1 MGKADPFAGH
11 QSIIIYG
18 VCKIPPEFVS
28 DVREVKQ
35 KGKGNDEVI
44 QWENS

>member
-1 MGKADPFAGH
+1 MRKAHPFAGH
-11 QSIIIYG
+11 QPIIIYG
-18 VCKIPPEFVS
+18 VCKIPPEFVPN
-28 DVREVKQ
+28 VGEVKQ